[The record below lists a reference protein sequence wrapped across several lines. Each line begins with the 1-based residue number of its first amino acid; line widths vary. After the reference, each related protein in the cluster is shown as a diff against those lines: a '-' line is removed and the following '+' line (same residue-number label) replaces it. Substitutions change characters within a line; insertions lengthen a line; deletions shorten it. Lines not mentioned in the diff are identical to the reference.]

1 VTAQRKCQNPI
12 LPIIPV
18 SSKAKT
24 DAGEIPATIDELDGR
39 PEIANLVGIFSALAE
54 QSDAQVLTQY
64 AGQGFGGFKSDL
76 AELAVEK
83 LGPIT
88 SLMARYLSDPD
99 ELDRILAKSGHEA
112 AAIADPIVADV
123 RRIIGF
129 SGA

>member
-1 VTAQRKCQNPI
+1 M
-12 LPIIPV
+12 
-18 SSKAKT
+18 
-24 DAGEIPATIDELDGR
+24 EGR
-39 PEIANLVGIFSALAE
+39 PEIANLVGIFSALSE
-54 QSDAQVLTQY
+54 QSDAQVLAQY

-99 ELDRILAKSGHEA
+99 ELDRILAKSGDQA

-123 RRIIGF
+123 RGIIGF
-129 SGA
+129 SGV